1 MPVSPSAAGKTSS
14 EVEILNISEHGIWIL
29 VHEIEYFMDYKK
41 FPWFADANIKQI
53 LNVELSS
60 KTHLYWPDLDIDL
73 STDIL
78 ARPEKFPLL
87 AK

>member
-1 MPVSPSAAGKTSS
+1 MSPSAAGKTSS